1 MQDAVTTIGV
11 TGAAARS
18 QTSERLRLIAR
29 NIFPFVVVGT
39 IWEIV
44 AWAGVFPHRL
54 FPTLEEVAA
63 SFVRLT
69 VAGILPHH
77 AIETVI
83 RLLSGFGLAAIS
95 GVTIGVLMGR
105 SRRAEDIFLP
115 LVSIC
120 APIPG
125 LAYAPLFLL
134 WFGLGN
140 VSAVLLVGFVSA
152 FPIIFNSWT
161 GVKAVKEI
169 WVRSAQSMGADDRRM
184 FSHVILPGAL
194 PYILTGLRLG
204 LAQAWRILVA
214 VEMLAA
220 VPWGLGWLI
229 FGAREFLAIA
239 AAIYDTLARSGHFA
253 PALLPTIPAVA
264 KTLFAMIADGTIIE
278 HAAFTMYR
286 VMFGFSLA
294 VVVGIPLGILMARF
308 SAIENFFLPLI
319 SALMP
324 IPSFA
329 LVPLFMLWFGIGNL
343 TTILIVFYAAT
354 FPMVFNTWSGVR
366 SVNPLWLRAAGAMG
380 ADENS
385 LFWKVIIP
393 GASPFIITG
402 MRQAFLRAWIAVVGA
417 EMIAASDWGLGWVIF
432 DAKEFL
438 NADIMLASLA
448 VIGAIGYAFERLVF
462 GSIERATVQRWG
474 MVRLAKG

>member
-1 MQDAVTTIGV
+1 MRDAVTIIEV
-11 TGAAARS
+11 TGVP
-18 QTSERLRLIAR
+18 ERPASAGRERWRGIAR
-29 NIFPFVVVGT
+29 NVFPFLVVGS

-54 FPTLEEVAA
+54 FPTLEEVAL
-63 SFVRLT
+63 SFVQLT
-69 VAGILPHH
+69 VSGILPHH

-83 RLLSGFGLAAIS
+83 RLLSGFTLAALF

-140 VSAVLLVGFVSA
+140 FSAVLLVGFVAA

-169 WVRSAQSMGADDRRM
+169 WVRSAQSMGADDRRL

-220 VPWGLGWLI
+220 VPWGLGWMI
-229 FGAREFLAIA
+229 FGARKFLNTDVMMAGIVVIAI
-239 AAIYDTLARSGHFA
+239 IGLTLEKLVFQ
-253 PALLPTIPAVA
+253 
-264 KTLFAMIADGTIIE
+264 K
-278 HAAFTMYR
+278 
-286 VMFGFSLA
+286 
-294 VVVGIPLGILMARF
+294 
-308 SAIENFFLPLI
+308 IENY
-319 SALMP
+319 
-324 IPSFA
+324 
-329 LVPLFMLWFGIGNL
+329 
-343 TTILIVFYAAT
+343 T
-354 FPMVFNTWSGVR
+354 
-366 SVNPLWLRAAGAMG
+366 
-380 ADENS
+380 
-385 LFWKVIIP
+385 
-393 GASPFIITG
+393 
-402 MRQAFLRAWIAVVGA
+402 VV
-417 EMIAASDWGLGWVIF
+417 
-432 DAKEFL
+432 
-438 NADIMLASLA
+438 
-448 VIGAIGYAFERLVF
+448 
-462 GSIERATVQRWG
+462 RWG
-474 MVRLAKG
+474 MVTS